1 MDIKEKIEEL
11 WEKLTADDGILEQF
25 TDAPVQTV
33 EKLLGID
40 LPDEKIREIAAAI
53 KAKLDLEKLDEKLD
67 ALKGRVEAS
76 GLEEKLEGLKDGVDM
91 DDVKDIA
98 GALGGLFGKKK

>member
-1 MDIKEKIEEL
+1 MDIKAKIEEL
-11 WEKLTADDGILEQF
+11 LEKITADNGLLEQF
-25 TDAPVQTV
+25 MKAPVKTV
-33 EKLLGID
+33 EELLGID